1 MGQSST
7 LFALNKWIITLFT
20 ILMVVTAALAGNG
33 IFKAGSME
41 WLVTGHM
48 HLGNLLFVLAV
59 VQMLVSYV
67 LYTRKSIGTGPML
80 TSGLVFVFT
89 FAQIGL
95 GYSTRSNM
103 VDIVGWH
110 IALGVALTAATGMMM
125 TMLWMAASRTESGNT
140 AG

>member
-1 MGQSST
+1 MGQNST

-33 IFKAGSME
+33 IFKAGTMK

-59 VQMLVSYV
+59 VQMVVCYLLFV
-67 LYTRKSIGTGPML
+67 RKSIGTGLML
-80 TSGLVFVFT
+80 TSGIVFLFT

-110 IALGVALTAATGMMM
+110 IALGVALTAATAVMM
-125 TMLWMAASRTESGNT
+125 TMLWMAASRDNGGNT